1 MSIKFTKLS
10 SIFFLITIASL
21 YPAKSW
27 AQTATEN
34 EVEQITL
41 KDSFQEAF
49 FKHSGTAFRNDGY
62 IDQLNH
68 IFGFNRFSEVQISKD
83 GELVDFIYEDGLKQ
97 QSATGEPMRTRDL
110 TNPFTTSLQENPSY
124 LGY

>member
-10 SIFFLITIASL
+10 SIFFLTTFVSL
-21 YPAKSW
+21 YPLKLW
-27 AQTATEN
+27 AQTAMEN
-34 EVEQITL
+34 ETSQITL
-41 KDSFQEAF
+41 KQAFSDAF
-49 FKHSGTAFRNDGY
+49 FRHSGTAFRNDGY

-68 IFGFNRFSEVQISKD
+68 IFGFNGFPEMQISRD

-97 QSATGEPMRTRDL
+97 QGQTGGPMKTRDL